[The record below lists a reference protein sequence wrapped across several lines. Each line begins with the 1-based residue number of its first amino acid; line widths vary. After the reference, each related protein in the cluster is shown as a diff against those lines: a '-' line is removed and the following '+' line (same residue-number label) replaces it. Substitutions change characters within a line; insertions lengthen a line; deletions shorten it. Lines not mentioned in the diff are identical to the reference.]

1 MNQNKNTEEAYC
13 LTVKGALAAEFG
25 DTEGELIWNSLLRF
39 AKKCM
44 EFDGETGVPCIVLCD
59 GGEVFGVEKVEEK
72 A

>member
-44 EFDGETGVPCIVLCD
+44 EFDGETGVPCIVLEN
-59 GGEVFGVEKVEEK
+59 GGAVFRAKKIEGK